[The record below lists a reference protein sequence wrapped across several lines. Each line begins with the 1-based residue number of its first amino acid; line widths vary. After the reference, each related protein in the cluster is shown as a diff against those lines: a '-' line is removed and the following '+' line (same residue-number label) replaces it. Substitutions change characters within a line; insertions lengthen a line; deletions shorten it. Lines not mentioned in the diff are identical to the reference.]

1 MKKLVLLI
9 YLVFIFSGGMAA
21 YFGLTHGDS
30 FLAGSGLL
38 SLGIGLIL
46 IGINDIV
53 TRESVEQDDAGYIT
67 TYRGWSAIF
76 GGILWIVLGIA
87 VLVGAIA
94 VFFGQQG
101 ALLQWVGKH
110 PGIGLIGAGLVA
122 LSFGGRMLFGAEEQK
137 DSALPFLISLPGRV
151 FGLLLIFLGVVLLAT
166 GILEILFPSVFQGG
180 MAIFQAWWKDL
191 KCQMNPILCGQ

>member
-21 YFGLTHGDS
+21 YFGLTHQNPW
-30 FLAGSGLL
+30 LAGVGLF
-38 SLGIGLIL
+38 SMGIGLIL

-53 TRESVEQDDAGYIT
+53 TRESVELDDAGYMTI
-67 TYRGWSAIF
+67 YRGWSAIF

-87 VLVGAIA
+87 ALAGAIA

-191 KCQMNPILCGQ
+191 KCQVNPILCGQ